1 MSLILAIICSII
13 GLIVGII
20 ITLTATG
27 DYKTFPIFSA
37 LAGFSA
43 SYVIWKFFVEKSQN
57 YGITKG
63 IILGIVIVIIS
74 HHLTF
79 YYFILFSNIEYWI
92 LNIRN
97 PDNIPPLN
105 IFSGFFVVSIGTLW
119 SLIFY
124 GWITLPI
131 GAFLGWFFSKYKT

>member
-1 MSLILAIICSII
+1 
-13 GLIVGII
+13 GI
-20 ITLTATG
+20 
-27 DYKTFPIFSA
+27 F
-37 LAGFSA
+37 
-43 SYVIWKFFVEKSQN
+43 
-57 YGITKG
+57 
-63 IILGIVIVIIS
+63 LGIVIVIIS

-79 YYFILFSNIEYWI
+79 YYFILFANIEYWI

-105 IFSGFFVVSIGTLW
+105 PFSGLFVVSIGTLW

-131 GAFLGWFFSKYKT
+131 GAFVGWFFTKYKT

>member
-1 MSLILAIICSII
+1 MSLILAITCSII

-43 SYVIWKFFVEKSQN
+43 SYVIWKFFVEKNQN
-57 YGITKG
+57 YGVTRG
-63 IILGIVIVIIS
+63 IFLGIVIAIIS

-79 YYFILFSNIEYWI
+79 YYFILFANIEY
-92 LNIRN
+92 
-97 PDNIPPLN
+97 
-105 IFSGFFVVSIGTLW
+105 
-119 SLIFY
+119 
-124 GWITLPI
+124 
-131 GAFLGWFFSKYKT
+131 

>member
-1 MSLILAIICSII
+1 MSLILAITCSII

-43 SYVIWKFFVEKSQN
+43 SYVIWKFFVEKNQN
-57 YGITKG
+57 YGVTRG
-63 IILGIVIVIIS
+63 IFLGIVIAIIS

-79 YYFILFSNIEYWI
+79 YYFILFANIEYWI

-97 PDNIPPLN
+97 PDNMPPLN
-105 IFSGFFVVSIGTLW
+105 PFSGLFVVSIGTLW

-131 GAFLGWFFSKYKT
+131 GAFVGWVFTKYKT